1 MAKEKKQILSLSEVC
16 EEYGLKRSWIYFLVR
31 KKRIPH
37 YKPNGGR
44 TLFFKRDEVE
54 SFLLSTKIEAQ

>member
-1 MAKEKKQILSLSEVC
+1 MEKKQILSLSEVC
-16 EEYGLKRSWIYFLVR
+16 EEYGLKRSWIYSLIR
-31 KKRIPH
+31 KKRITH

-54 SFLLSTKIEAQ
+54 SFLLSVKIEAQ